1 MLLFEFSKSL
11 PHTNVLRAESSPS
24 PRSVLYLTGEFL
36 KTNLCAHSLLLLS
49 DCLFL
54 RVENRLSEHVAATL
68 QHPGMK
74 FVLGALA

>member
-24 PRSVLYLTGEFL
+24 PRSMLYLTGEFL
-36 KTNLCAHSLLLLS
+36 KTNFCAHLLLVLS
-49 DCLFL
+49 VCLFL